1 MGGDGSGS
9 MVVEVVQQQ
18 DQRLQE
24 MVYLVVQVEV
34 VEDFQDNLMEQE
46 VQVTLL
52 Q

>member
-1 MGGDGSGS
+1 
-9 MVVEVVQQQ
+9 VVEVVQHQ
-18 DQRLQE
+18 DQHLQE

-34 VEDFQDNLMEQE
+34 VQDILDNLMEQE